1 MPLILNV
8 RPYLSNRSMNQTM
21 SNTDWLTLVLVL
33 ITGFYAWATQKILR
47 ANEAMVATMRS
58 QQDAALRPYIEIS
71 IHWRTGT
78 KLIYL
83 TIRNAGKTAAARLKL
98 SINKDFYQLGNKRP
112 ESNLRNSVAF
122 RNEIDSLPPNG
133 ELLFLL
139 GNGPSLYSVNREE
152 GLSPL
157 TFNVSAKYS
166 WGASK
171 TIEISSIDLRP
182 YINTDMPRDP
192 IAEEL
197 NKVKDELK
205 ELKELKSIRRALER
219 LGENDANEA

>member
-1 MPLILNV
+1 
-8 RPYLSNRSMNQTM
+8 M

-33 ITGFYAWATQKILR
+33 ITGFYAWATLKILR

-71 IHWRTGT
+71 IHLRTGT
-78 KLIYL
+78 QLIYL

-98 SINKDFYQLGNKRP
+98 SIDKDFYQLGNKRP

-122 RNEIDSLPPNG
+122 RNEINSLPPNG
-133 ELLFLL
+133 ALLFLL
-139 GNGPSLYSVNREE
+139 GNGPSLYSINREE
-152 GLSPL
+152 DLSPL
-157 TFNVSAKYS
+157 TFKVSATYS

-182 YINTDMPRDP
+182 YIDTDVPHDP
-192 IAEEL
+192 IVEEL
-197 NKVKDELK
+197 KKVKDELKQLK
-205 ELKELKSIRRALER
+205 ELKELKSIRRSLES
-219 LGENDANEA
+219 LGENDANET